1 MLKCEI
7 LFNKEKVHNV
17 HKITANV
24 LNISKT
30 VLLLLLLLLL
40 LSSLLLLLYYYHYY
54 YYYYLFIYFMLT
66 NLQTIPYKNIQYKI
80 AKQSG

>member
-7 LFNKEKVHNV
+7 LFNTEKVHNV

-30 VLLLLLLLLL
+30 VLLLLL
-40 LSSLLLLLYYYHYY
+40 SLLYYYYHYY

>member
-7 LFNKEKVHNV
+7 LFNTEKVHNV

-24 LNISKT
+24 LNIRKT

-40 LSSLLLLLYYYHYY
+40 LLYYYYHYHY
-54 YYYYLFIYFMLT
+54 IIIIITTTIITYLFILC
-66 NLQTIPYKNIQYKI
+66 
-80 AKQSG
+80 

>member
-7 LFNKEKVHNV
+7 LFNTEKVHNVV

-30 VLLLLLLLLL
+30 VLLLLLL
-40 LSSLLLLLYYYHYY
+40 SLLLYYYYHYY

>member
-7 LFNKEKVHNV
+7 LFNTEKVHNV

-40 LSSLLLLLYYYHYY
+40 LLYYYYHYY

-80 AKQSG
+80 AKQRG

>member
-7 LFNKEKVHNV
+7 LFNTEKVHNV

-24 LNISKT
+24 LNIRKT

-40 LSSLLLLLYYYHYY
+40 SLLLLYIIIITTIIIT
-54 YYYYLFIYFMLT
+54 YLFILC
-66 NLQTIPYKNIQYKI
+66 
-80 AKQSG
+80 